1 MSDLG
6 ELIRDCYE
14 SVADPVTV
22 EEILYGAIGEGLVR
36 PLGTPLV
43 RTRRRFRGRL
53 GTRQLPPLDE
63 QRRDRM
69 TDSKI
74 DQPTPGPRSPRV
86 RRGLAIGAAAALVV
100 IVGVVAF
107 AFVADDGTDV
117 AGSAGVASGPIT
129 SFEDIAGTIYK
140 QVSGH
145 SQLYFQ
151 FFEDGTFHLSTS
163 QLFVEDALAGA
174 HIYET
179 RFEETKLFVKALKET
194 KYSCDDD
201 PIYEIHLL
209 ENGNLQLVAIED
221 PCGHRLGDWQAEWE
235 PVPELSP

>member
-1 MSDLG
+1 MSQ
-6 ELIRDCYE
+6 RDNLLE
-14 SVADPVTV
+14 RLEQANPVPDPS
-22 EEILYGAIGEGLVR
+22 
-36 PLGTPLV
+36 
-43 RTRRRFRGRL
+43 RL
-53 GTRQLPPLDE
+53 HEDIETLRHFSLSDE
-63 QRRDRM
+63 QRSDKKM

-74 DQPTPGPRSPRV
+74 DQPIPGPRRPRV
-86 RRGLAIGAAAALVV
+86 GRGLAIGAAAAALVV

-107 AFVADDGTDV
+107 VFVADDGTDV
-117 AGSAGVASGPIT
+117 AGSGEVETGPIT

-140 QVSGH
+140 RGPGH

-163 QLFVEDALAGA
+163 RFFVEDARGLT

-179 RFEETKLFVKALKET
+179 TFEETKLFVKALKET
-194 KYSCDDD
+194 EYSCDDD

-221 PCGHRLGDWQAEWE
+221 PCVHRFGDWQAEWE